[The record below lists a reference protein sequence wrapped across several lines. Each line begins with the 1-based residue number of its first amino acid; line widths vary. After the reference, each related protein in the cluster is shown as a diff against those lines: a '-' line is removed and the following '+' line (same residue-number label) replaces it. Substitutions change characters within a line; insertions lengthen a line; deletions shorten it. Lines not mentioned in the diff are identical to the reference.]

1 LADPHRY
8 RSVMVLF
15 KINDGEVMVHGC
27 EITMLEVYSGKFKGT
42 GTQLVKRAE
51 EHMRKVE
58 RCHTAYVFFTQHSK
72 GFWKKMGYDG
82 HWVRHPYN
90 LSKKL

>member
-1 LADPHRY
+1 
-8 RSVMVLF
+8 MVLF

-42 GTQLVKRAE
+42 GTQLVRRAE

-58 RCHTAYVFFTQHSK
+58 RCHTAYVFCTRYSK
-72 GFWKKMGYDG
+72 GFWKKMGYKE
-82 HWVRHPYN
+82 RLLYKPYE
-90 LSKKL
+90 LSKNLDRQ